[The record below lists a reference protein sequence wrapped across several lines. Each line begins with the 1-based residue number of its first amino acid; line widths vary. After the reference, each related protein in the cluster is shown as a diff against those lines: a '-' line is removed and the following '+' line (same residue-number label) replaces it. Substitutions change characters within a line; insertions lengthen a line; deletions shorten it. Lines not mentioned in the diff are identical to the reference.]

1 MNAIR
6 SSNLTKQA
14 IVGAAIG
21 AVGGL
26 LFGSIPWV
34 IGLTILGAIL
44 GVGIDLLDKVF
55 YKPES
60 QGGGQHTA
68 TMLAFVI
75 LIVAVLIT
83 VLLTWLATR

>member
-14 IVGAAIG
+14 IVGAAVG
-21 AVGGL
+21 AMGGI
-26 LFGSIPWV
+26 LFGSILWT
-34 IGLTILGAIL
+34 IGLTILGAVL
-44 GVGIDLLDKVF
+44 GIGIDLLDKLL

-68 TMLAFVI
+68 TFLAFVI
-75 LIVAVLIT
+75 LIGALLLT
-83 VLLTWLATR
+83 VLLTWLATL

>member
-6 SSNLTKQA
+6 SSTMTKQA
-14 IVGAAIG
+14 IVGAAVG
-21 AVGGL
+21 ALGGI
-26 LFGSIPWV
+26 LFGSILWT
-34 IGLTILGAIL
+34 IGLTILGA
-44 GVGIDLLDKVF
+44 VGGIGIELLNNVF

-75 LIVAVLIT
+75 MIIAILLTIV
-83 VLLTWLATR
+83 LTWLAAL